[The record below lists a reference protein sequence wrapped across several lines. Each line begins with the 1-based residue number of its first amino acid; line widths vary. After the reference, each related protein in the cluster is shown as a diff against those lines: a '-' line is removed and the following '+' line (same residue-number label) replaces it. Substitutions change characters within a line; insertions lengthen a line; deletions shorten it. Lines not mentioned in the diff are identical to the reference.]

1 LQQFPGLSPHYVRNK
16 SIIKKNEGKFGFD
29 IKYGNWMAPTCC
41 SLLVNFIQWMLTF
54 SSIMLYKGDGNGFWL
69 PELIRADLEAEF
81 RAVGDE
87 RAFWNF
93 TENTLGYHNNKNQK

>member
-1 LQQFPGLSPHYVRNK
+1 
-16 SIIKKNEGKFGFD
+16 
-29 IKYGNWMAPTCC
+29 
-41 SLLVNFIQWMLTF
+41 
-54 SSIMLYKGDGNGFWL
+54 MLYKGDGNGFWL

-93 TENTLGYHNNKNQK
+93 TENTLG